1 MLKKIVSTFG
11 IKVLIAVLNLV
22 IVIVLSHFIG
32 ASGKGEASL
41 IVISMAMITLFSNLL
56 GGPTLIFLVP
66 RYNVFLLFFLS
77 NLWSVLTAI
86 GAFIVLYFFSDL
98 TCGMNL
104 HICILSLI
112 SSFLATNLTILL
124 GKERIMLYN
133 LISLLQSAA
142 TFFVVYLLLLSI
154 DQPDV
159 YAYIYSMYVALSL
172 CLLISTLYMIPYLK
186 EIKLENL
193 VMHAYEFLKIGFT
206 NQTSQIIKFMSFRIS
221 YYMLIKY
228 AGASALG
235 VFSNGTSL
243 IESLLLISNSFVSIL
258 YPKVSNSFNKKYAQ
272 LLTQQMTKLS
282 IAFCI
287 LALIPLL
294 LIPSGFW
301 IWLFGEEFNGVRL
314 VIILLSP
321 GIIFYNISMVINHYF
336 SGLGRYR
343 VSTVAYFLGL
353 IVVIALSVVAIPHY
367 GMMEAG
373 IISSLSYV
381 ITSLFYMIY
390 FSRDAKIKVL
400 QLFPSVSDIPWLVKR
415 IKELKPKN

>member
-56 GGPTLIFLVP
+56 GGPTLIYLVP

-77 NLWSVLTAI
+77 NIWSVFTSI
-86 GAFIVLYFFSDL
+86 GAFIVLYFLSNMS
-98 TCGMNL
+98 CCMNM
-104 HICILSLI
+104 HICVLSLI
-112 SSFLATNLTILL
+112 SSLLATNLTILL

-159 YAYIYSMYVALSL
+159 FVYIYSMYVALIL
-172 CLLISTLYMIPYLK
+172 CLLISSLYMIPYLK
-186 EIKLENL
+186 NVNL
-193 VMHAYEFLKIGFT
+193 DNLLMHGYEFLKVGFT
-206 NQTSQIIKFMSFRIS
+206 NQTSQIIKFMSFRVS
-221 YYMLIKY
+221 YYMLMKY

-301 IWLFGEEFNGVRL
+301 IWLFGEEFNGVRQ
-314 VIILLSP
+314 VIFLLAP

-353 IVVIALSVVAIPHY
+353 IAVIGISIPVIPQY

-373 IISSLSYV
+373 IISSLSYI

-390 FSRDAKIKVL
+390 FSRDAKIKVV
-400 QLFPSVSDIPWLVKR
+400 QLFPAVSDIPWVIKR
-415 IKELKPKN
+415 IKELRSKS